1 MAIRIKQRTSRM
13 SPGFRLLI
21 PALLLFAT
29 QTAFAGGGGGQAIVI
44 VADSRGLTGL
54 MAWWANLYNESH
66 LQFTLLTIVLIP
78 LIGCVLG
85 LLADAAMRCIGIDLK
100 SRELAEH

>member
-1 MAIRIKQRTSRM
+1 MPR
-13 SPGFRLLI
+13 PCRLLLSA
-21 PALLLFAT
+21 ALFLLAA
-29 QTAFAGGGGGQAIVI
+29 QTALAAGSGGQPIVI
-44 VADSRGLTGL
+44 VADSRGLSGL

-78 LIGCVLG
+78 AIGSVLG